1 MRWTRLAAL
10 ALALFSMAASAGSR
24 VERIEPASWWVGMKD
39 DRVQLMLHG
48 ERIAGLTPSIAYPGV
63 TLERVER
70 VANPNYLYLDLRIAP
85 DAKPGQVPIVFRDGR
100 RVVER
105 HAYPLAARRDGSA
118 KRRGFGPADRAL
130 FRKQPDAAAPAS

>member
-48 ERIAGLTPSIAYPGV
+48 ERIADLEPAISRAGV

-70 VANPNYLYLDLRIAP
+70 VANPNYLYLNLRIAP
-85 DAKPGQVPIVFRDGR
+85 HAQPGNVPI
-100 RVVER
+100 
-105 HAYPLAARRDGSA
+105 
-118 KRRGFGPADRAL
+118 
-130 FRKQPDAAAPAS
+130 